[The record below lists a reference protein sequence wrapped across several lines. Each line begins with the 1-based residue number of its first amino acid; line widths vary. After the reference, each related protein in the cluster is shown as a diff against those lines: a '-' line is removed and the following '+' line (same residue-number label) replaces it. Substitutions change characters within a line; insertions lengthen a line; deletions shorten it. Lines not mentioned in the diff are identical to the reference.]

1 MVKLKEGDYSI
12 NIYDSG
18 DIVNIDEKSPN
29 QLISGE
35 MLIPYFKYTFSLKY
49 SEITYKKLFKQY
61 IELLKQVNFLK
72 ENDSFNE
79 NDILEYIERLFEI
92 AQKDKRALN
101 QVEIYL
107 NYIKKTSSDLL
118 NNLNFSNLLD
128 NVINKINIAKRD
140 SLFYVDDLK
149 DKLKLAVDDKDIN
162 ILNDIHYQLIERYVL
177 LNKNDV
183 IKECFFNLIY
193 DGIYSQ
199 YPDELIKRAIAAIND
214 SDYNLLSV
222 LVNELYELDG
232 RNSLLDK

>member
-1 MVKLKEGDYSI
+1 M
-12 NIYDSG
+12 
-18 DIVNIDEKSPN
+18 
-29 QLISGE
+29 
-35 MLIPYFKYTFSLKY
+35 
-49 SEITYKKLFKQY
+49 
-61 IELLKQVNFLK
+61 
-72 ENDSFNE
+72 
-79 NDILEYIERLFEI
+79 EYIERLFEI

>member
-1 MVKLKEGDYSI
+1 MKFL
-12 NIYDSG
+12 IYPQPILEIYLP
-18 DIVNIDEKSPN
+18 IVCCPR
-29 QLISGE
+29 
-35 MLIPYFKYTFSLKY
+35 KYT
-49 SEITYKKLFKQY
+49 ITLRKGDFTVYEQY